1 MKKNT
6 YCFKITLLCTAIA
19 LFSACETGVKHT
31 TEQESAAPSGII
43 DKGSS
48 GYVGSQKSSENIK
61 IKKIFSNSATPGYY
75 LQVGYFGNHKPNSSF
90 MKHLNNSGFNYIIL
104 DKNGNHYALVGAY
117 GSYNQ
122 AKNKLSSVKSSLSY
136 KAFVVQV
143 LRP

>member
-6 YCFKITLLCTAIA
+6 YYSKITLLCTAIA
-19 LFSACETGVKHT
+19 LFSGCETGVKNT
-31 TEQESAAPSGII
+31 TEKETPAPSGII

-48 GYVGSQKSSENIK
+48 GYVGSQKSSGNIK
-61 IKKIFSNSATPGYY
+61 IKKIFSKSATPGYY
-75 LQVGYFGNHKPNSSF
+75 LQVGYFGNSKPNSSF
-90 MKHLNNSGFNYIIL
+90 MKRLKHSGLNYIIL

-117 GSYNQ
+117 TSYNQ
-122 AKNKLSSVKSSLSY
+122 AKSKLSAVKSSLSY